1 MKTLTREEIKKLRA
15 KKNSL
20 AVAPIPKPEPPVTVK
35 KFDSLIPFLKTVSDL
50 LIKIRDGIDNIHN
63 FQSSEFNKSRDHQDR
78 IKNEL
83 IRNFPQYPDDSARQ
97 WNFKVKR
104 DKAGRVSDIEATRIE

>member
-1 MKTLTREEIKKLRA
+1 MKILTREEIKKLRA
-15 KKNSL
+15 KK
-20 AVAPIPKPEPPVTVK
+20 ATPAPEPKPEPPVTVK

-50 LIKIRDGIDNIHN
+50 LIKIRDGINDVYS
-63 FQSSEFNKSRDHQDR
+63 FQSGEFKKSRDYQDS

-83 IRNFPQYPDDSARQ
+83 IKNFPQYPDESAKQ
-97 WNFKVKR
+97 WNFKIKR